1 MSTKQTLEKGVK
13 YAGRQQERHQSD
25 VVDVRCYVFLV
36 DFEKLQ
42 TFFLVFLFLILMF
55 ALVSPFSVCKQE
67 SID

>member
-36 DFEKLQ
+36 DFEK
-42 TFFLVFLFLILMF
+42 TSNIFTS
-55 ALVSPFSVCKQE
+55 VSVLDFDVCFGISIFSM
-67 SID
+67 